1 MFILMGIWEGHEPYL
16 TPLDSND
23 TRGLDWE
30 QADRRRPMFQVLSSD
45 RSTGCGGEPIVP
57 IVWNESCII
66 GDQLSPRRKKKCAHL
81 ANNTKDCVPLPN
93 NHFFA
98 MVMDADSPMAK
109 ACPQSPFVP

>member
-30 QADRRRPMFQVLSSD
+30 QADRRRPMFQVL
-45 RSTGCGGEPIVP
+45 
-57 IVWNESCII
+57 
-66 GDQLSPRRKKKCAHL
+66 